1 MATFQISHATAS
13 SQLSLNN
20 KASTSYLHLSGHGPR
35 TIKGKADQD
44 GDQEMFEAD
53 EDGEMDEDLMGESE
67 NSNRLATAGQA
78 IASSVT
84 FMRGHGA
91 YLSSASLSDGVAPLI
106 RSSLCGVVRKTNKLI
121 SVNSLKTRFAP
132 EVGDLVVG
140 RITDLQPG
148 NRRWR
153 VDIRSRQ
160 EANLLLSSI
169 NLPGGIQ
176 RRKLESDELEMR
188 NYFKEGDL
196 LVCEVQSL
204 FHDGSTSLH
213 TRSLNYGKLRN
224 GQLAIV
230 NPCLIRRLKSHF
242 VRMED
247 LGLEIIIGLNGVLW
261 ISMLDTG
268 KVNIA
273 TGTGRDIEA
282 IYSDSNDI
290 VTSLIRRRIGR
301 MLEIVAILSHNH
313 RPISDLALRKGY
325 EASVDLVPIEEEEDN
340 EAKQSSNGLTGDV
353 CNAILDHIDQSGD

>member
-1 MATFQISHATAS
+1 MATFQISHTPAS
-13 SQLSLNN
+13 SQFSSNN
-20 KASTSYLHLSGHGPR
+20 GASTSYLHLSGHGQSSKSR
-35 TIKGKADQD
+35 ADQD
-44 GDQEMFEAD
+44 GDQQMFETE
-53 EDGEMDEDLMGESE
+53 EDGEMDEDMMGESE
-67 NSNRLATAGQA
+67 SSTRLATAGQA

-91 YLSSASLSDGVAPLI
+91 YLSSASVSDGAAPLI

-121 SVNSLKTRFAP
+121 SVNSLKTRYAP

-153 VDIRSRQ
+153 VDVRSRQ

-242 VRMED
+242 VRLEE

-268 KVNIA
+268 KVNIT

-282 IYSDSNDI
+282 IYSDANDI
-290 VTSLIRRRIGR
+290 VSNSVRRRIGR

-313 RPISDLALRKGY
+313 RPISDVALIRGY
-325 EASVDLVPIEEEEDN
+325 EASVGLAPLDEGESN
-340 EAKQSSNGLTGDV
+340 EMEKPQNALTADI
-353 CNAILDHIDQSGD
+353 CRAILDHIDESAD

>member
-1 MATFQISHATAS
+1 MATFQVSHAPAS
-13 SQLSLNN
+13 SQFSSNN
-20 KASTSYLHLSGHGPR
+20 GASTSYLHLSGHGSSLTNAKLR
-35 TIKGKADQD
+35 ADQD
-44 GDQEMFEAD
+44 GDQNMFEA
-53 EDGEMDEDLMGESE
+53 EDDDEMDEDMIGESE
-67 NSNRLATAGQA
+67 TSTRLATAGQA

-91 YLSSASLSDGVAPLI
+91 YLSSASVSNDSAPLI

-121 SVNSLKTRFAP
+121 SVNSIKTRYAP

-153 VDIRSRQ
+153 VDICSRQ

-224 GQLAIV
+224 GQMVIV

-242 VRMED
+242 IRMEE
-247 LGLEIIIGLNGVLW
+247 LGLEVIIGLNGVLW

-268 KVNIA
+268 KVNIT

-282 IYSDSNDI
+282 IYSDSNDT
-290 VTSLIRRRIGR
+290 VSNSVRRRIGR

-313 RPISDLALRKGY
+313 RPISDIALKKGY
-325 EASVDLVPIEEEEDN
+325 EASIGLAPLDEGE
-340 EAKQSSNGLTGDV
+340 SNDQLNALTADI
-353 CNAILDHIDQSGD
+353 CRAILDHIDESVE

>member
-1 MATFQISHATAS
+1 MATFQVSHALAS
-13 SQLSLNN
+13 NQFSFNN
-20 KASTSYLHLSGHGPR
+20 GASTSYLHLSGHA
-35 TIKGKADQD
+35 KSKSDQD
-44 GDQEMFEAD
+44 GDQQMFEVE
-53 EDGEMDEDLMGESE
+53 EDGEMDEELIGESE
-67 NSNRLATAGQA
+67 SSKRLATAGQA

-91 YLSSASLSDGVAPLI
+91 YLSSASISDGAAPLI

-121 SVNSLKTRFAP
+121 SVNSLKTRYAP

-140 RITDLQPG
+140 RISDLQPG

-224 GQLAIV
+224 GQMVIV

-242 VRMED
+242 VRLEE

-268 KVNIA
+268 KVNIT

-290 VTSLIRRRIGR
+290 VSNSIRRRIGR

-313 RPISDLALRKGY
+313 RPISDVALIKGY
-325 EASVDLVPIEEEEDN
+325 EASVGLAPLDEGEDN
-340 EAKQSSNGLTGDV
+340 DIEKTSNALTTDV
-353 CNAILDHIDQSGD
+353 CRAILDHIDESSD